1 MVRRAVVSEDTLPC
15 ARLKTSKHQSNRIAI
30 YFTGKTHTMYG
41 TNEDPGVI
49 RMAVEQLFYAM
60 EETTSRQFLMMVSSV
75 CINNFLINQDSP
87 GILHRNLQ
95 RDGC

>member
-1 MVRRAVVSEDTLPC
+1 
-15 ARLKTSKHQSNRIAI
+15 
-30 YFTGKTHTMYG
+30 MYG

-60 EETTSRQFLMMVSSV
+60 EETTSRQFLMMVGSV
-75 CINNFLINQDSP
+75 CNNNFLINQDSL